1 VAVLLPQGVT
11 ITYQLQRRRCGRA
24 SCRACQEGP
33 GHGPY
38 WYAYW
43 RGSDGKLRS
52 GYIGKALPPGVTPA
66 PPRRQAGQFALHEGT
81 HKTLRTGI

>member
-1 VAVLLPQGVT
+1 MVVMIPQEVKP
-11 ITYQLQRRRCGRA
+11 TYQFQRRRCGKS
-24 SCRACQEGP
+24 SCLRCQQGP

-52 GYIGKALPPGVTPA
+52 TYIGKALPPGVTPS
-66 PPRRQAGQFALHEGT
+66 PRVPRRQAKLPASDAGEQ
-81 HKTLRTGI
+81 KRS